1 MGFENTIGLFA
12 LLSLIPFIIL
22 YLRRPKP
29 QDRTIPSLMFLIKE
43 KKTSTKNSFFRKF
56 LTNLLFLIQLLIL
69 VGLSFTVAMPFIKLP
84 YDVSL
89 ENTIIILDA
98 SASMQAE
105 DGKSRFDK
113 AIKEAIKALSGSNS
127 IILAENIPLI
137 ILEEEDEEIAQ
148 DILNSLYPKATT
160 TNLGDAMLLA
170 RDILQDKSGRIA
182 VISDFANINT
192 EDLLI
197 VKIAI
202 ETDDRV
208 VSFIDVSNEVR
219 NIGIVNMDVRKHSIK
234 VFVKNFNDEEKTI
247 RLKLLQENE
256 VLADS
261 GDIKILPNSI
271 ESFIFDDTP
280 TGISRLELEPKD
292 NFLVDNIVYISAP
305 LKKQVSVLLITNR
318 KNTNLETALRAS
330 KDIALNIVNPPV
342 LTIDTN
348 GNKIEPY
355 KQDVIIVHEINNVN
369 KRDGILPGTFQDL
382 SSYVKNGGNLVITAQ
397 NNLND
402 IDIHD
407 TNVVN
412 IKNNVE
418 QTKKVCADIIN
429 QITKQ
434 LGELCFATTSRY
446 FNADPVVGAITI
458 ASIGD
463 VPILA
468 LKNLQAGKI
477 FYYGII
483 DDASD
488 FKTLPSYPIFWN
500 DLINFLAETEDIRE
514 FNIKTGRVVTVD
526 KQKVKTPTASL
537 STSRI
542 IFDEAGI
549 YEFNNK
555 KFAANLLD
563 EKESDINVK
572 GILEQQKAIDILK
585 EKSRERNFNLS
596 VLLLS
601 GVFLLMLLEVLY
613 IKIRGDL

>member
-12 LLSLIPFIIL
+12 LLSLIPFILL

-29 QDRTIPSLMFLIKE
+29 QDRTIPSLMFLVKE
-43 KKTSTKNSFFRKF
+43 KKTSTKNSFLKKF
-56 LTNLLFLIQLLIL
+56 FINLLFLIQLLIL

-105 DGKSRFDK
+105 DGKSRFDE
-113 AIKEAIKALSGSNS
+113 AIKEAKKALSGSNS

-137 ILEEEDEEIAQ
+137 ILEDEDEEIAQ
-148 DILNSLYPKATT
+148 DILNRLGPKATT

-170 RDILQDKSGRIA
+170 RDILQDNPGRIA
-182 VISDFANINT
+182 VISDFANVNV

-197 VKIAI
+197 VKTAV

-208 VSFIDVSNEVR
+208 VSFIDVSNEVG

-234 VFVKNFNDEEKTI
+234 VFVKNFNDEEKTVK
-247 RLKLLQENE
+247 LKLLQGND

-261 GDIKILPNSI
+261 GNIKILPNSI

-292 NFLVDNIVYISAP
+292 NFLVDDIVYISAP

-330 KDIALNIVNPPV
+330 KDIALNVVNPPV
-342 LTIDTN
+342 LTIDTD
-348 GNKIEPY
+348 GDKIEPY
-355 KQDVIIVHEINNVN
+355 KHDVIVVHEINNVN
-369 KRDGILPGTFQDL
+369 ERDGILPGTFQDL
-382 SSYVKNGGNLVITAQ
+382 SSYVKNGGKLVITAQ

-418 QTKKVCADIIN
+418 QTKKVCANVIN
-429 QITKQ
+429 QLTKQ
-434 LGELCFATTSRY
+434 FGEPCFATTSRY
-446 FNADPVVGAITI
+446 FNADVVVGALTI

-463 VPILA
+463 IPILA
-468 LKNLQAGKI
+468 LKSLQAGKI

-500 DLINFLAETEDIRE
+500 ELINCLAETEDIRE
-514 FNIKTGRVVTVD
+514 FNIRTV
-526 KQKVKTPTASL
+526 S
-537 STSRI
+537 
-542 IFDEAGI
+542 
-549 YEFNNK
+549 
-555 KFAANLLD
+555 
-563 EKESDINVK
+563 
-572 GILEQQKAIDILK
+572 
-585 EKSRERNFNLS
+585 
-596 VLLLS
+596 
-601 GVFLLMLLEVLY
+601 
-613 IKIRGDL
+613 